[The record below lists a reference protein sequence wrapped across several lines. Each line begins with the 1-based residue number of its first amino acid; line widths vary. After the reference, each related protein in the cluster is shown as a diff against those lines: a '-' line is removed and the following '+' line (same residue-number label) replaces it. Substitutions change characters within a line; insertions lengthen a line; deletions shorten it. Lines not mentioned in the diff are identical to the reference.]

1 MAVNAEAPGSATP
14 KQLLQ
19 AHDSPGKAVAT
30 VDAEIDEV
38 LGSNAAFS
46 ADAQVCAV
54 LYAKP
59 LVLGRPLHKVI

>member
-1 MAVNAEAPGSATP
+1 MAINAEAPGSATA

-19 AHDSPGKAVAT
+19 AHDSLGKAVAT

-38 LGSNAAFS
+38 SVSNAASS

-59 LVLGRPLHKVI
+59 LVLGCPLH